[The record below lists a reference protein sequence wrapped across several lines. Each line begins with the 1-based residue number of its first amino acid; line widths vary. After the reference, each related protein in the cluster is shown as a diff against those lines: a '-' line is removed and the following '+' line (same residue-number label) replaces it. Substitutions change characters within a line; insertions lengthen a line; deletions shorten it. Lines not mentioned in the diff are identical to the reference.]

1 MQTELKPDINLIVIA
16 GNVEVEGHQ
25 LVSRKFLQII
35 NHVLTQSELMVEAFQ
50 LDPECIRK
58 IRLLPNFDDLG
69 EEYEGK
75 YGFFKASTKEIGI
88 NLRDNFTESVD
99 CVKEADGAEFLS
111 LRAHLWY
118 QMLTTMFHEFAHA
131 VLFAIDPE
139 VAEKARE
146 EVEESIS
153 EDAVEE
159 MAAFIMDYEA
169 EPPAWAD
176 EPFFGTLFMDFMI
189 NEIRDN
195 AEAWALAQKDIHEYN
210 ERNNTRVIWKDGD
223 TAVNKFRHWFKVS
236 NEYTD
241 WDDSIDELAELVF
254 SLSVP
259 TVDNVITDDTVM
271 KPGDEVVEA
280 IREALIDEIIEAPA
294 VKWEESPFVPET
306 AVIGPNDEQ
315 LMAEE
320 MERKAT
326 KYDESPFHEGDPGA
340 KDREALVGGEMVKK
354 AEETVL
360 PPAPVKA
367 TSINEYV
374 QELADKE
381 IARVANESD
390 EAHLSAQYEWTEP
403 DDVEYT
409 QDELEHMGSEDV
421 EDSHFDDYGDG
432 ESHLYDEEVLP
443 SFPSPTPASIA
454 AARSATAPKTEH
466 FTGHG
471 TGQYAEPETKTVLP
485 PAPGTEAPTFAP
497 KPGPAPPTGVA
508 PTAPPTQQTMWPQ
521 DVPPAQAPAPQPAAE
536 APVYTN
542 QALRTDLPNHNFT
555 GEQMKVMCEEVFKR
569 CVNHIFTKCGWA
581 PGQNPSFVAELRG
594 AIMEPISMSGI
605 PDIDKFL
612 IGLDITDPATGQYI
626 VNSPYTAH
634 AGMIKGKITKNQ
646 GLPSYTLYFNYN
658 GMEIKRFIAP
668 QNQWKVNKANT
679 GYSAPAISAQNG
691 AQIAWVM
698 DGADDSSNKWRCKFE
713 NGVVQW
719 FV

>member
-1 MQTELKPDINLIVIA
+1 MQPELKPDINLIVIA

-35 NHVLTQSELMVEAFQ
+35 NHVLTQSELMIEAFQ

-75 YGFFKASTKEIGI
+75 YGYFKASTKEVGI
-88 NLRDNFTESVD
+88 NLKGNFTESVD
-99 CVKEADGAEFLS
+99 AVKEADGAELLS

-139 VAEKARE
+139 VGKLDRE
-146 EVEESIS
+146 EIEESIS

-159 MAAFIMDYEA
+159 MATFIMDYDS
-169 EPPAWAD
+169 EPPAWAN
-176 EPFFGTLFMDFMI
+176 EPFFGTLFMSFII
-189 NEIRDN
+189 NEVRDN

-210 ERNNTRVIWKDGD
+210 ERNNTRVVWKDGD
-223 TAVNKFRHWFKVS
+223 TAVNKFRRWFKVS

-241 WDDSIDELAELVF
+241 WDESYDELAELTF

-259 TVDNVITDDTVM
+259 TVDNVI
-271 KPGDEVVEA
+271 
-280 IREALIDEIIEAPA
+280 EAPVKD
-294 VKWEESPFVPET
+294 VKWEESPFVPEG
-306 AVIGPNDEQ
+306 V
-315 LMAEE
+315 
-320 MERKAT
+320 
-326 KYDESPFHEGDPGA
+326 DPGA
-340 KDREALVGGEMVKK
+340 VDRENLVNDEMVKK
-354 AEETVL
+354 ALNVEGTIEL
-360 PPAPVKA
+360 PN
-367 TSINEYV
+367 I
-374 QELADKE
+374 D
-381 IARVANESD
+381 ESD
-390 EAHLSAQYEWTEP
+390 EAHLSAMFEWTEP
-403 DDVEYT
+403 DPEPEVPVLTPEEVILDPDVQYT

-421 EDSHFDDYGDG
+421 EDSHFDDD
-432 ESHLYDEEVLP
+432 ELYDEGLP
-443 SFPSPTPASIA
+443 EFPTPPAHDGGIL
-454 AARSATAPKTEH
+454 THAPGAKTEH
-466 FTGHG
+466 FTGAG
-471 TGQYAEPETKTVLP
+471 TGQYKEPTPAPPATETVLP
-485 PAPGTEAPTFAP
+485 PAPGSQTVETEAPTFAP

-508 PTAPPTQQTMWPQ
+508 PTAAPTQQTMWPQ
-521 DVPPAQAPAPQPAAE
+521 DVTPAQAPAPQPAAE
-536 APVYTN
+536 APVYVN
-542 QALRTDLPNHNFT
+542 QSLRTGLPNHNFT

-581 PGQNPSFVAELRG
+581 PGQNPSFVAEMRG
-594 AIMEPISMSGI
+594 SIMEPISMSGI

-612 IGLDITDPATGQYI
+612 IGLDITDPATGQYV

-658 GMEIKRFIAP
+658 GMEIKRFICP
-668 QNQWKVNKANT
+668 QNQWKVNKAGT
-679 GYSAPAISAQNG
+679 GYSAPAVSSQNG

-698 DGADDSSNKWRCKFE
+698 DGADDSSKKWRCKFE
-713 NGVVQW
+713 NGVIEW